1 MPSTAQA
8 LSKSAPYG
16 RLLHAQPRN
25 LNDENF
31 HLRYLHRLQRRHL
44 LRPRAPGRDN
54 DVYTRC
60 VRKEIVEIDARCSA
74 PLKITNKA
82 PALTMKLTL
91 DHSLVRLFLSV
102 QRLSKTVMRSAI
114 RSGASTS
121 RLRRCI
127 GKHQAHDIIK
137 LAYFSIKEYLISKK
151 PKGGGG
157 EQRRLPILAY
167 ERVGTGHSCP
177 RGIPYPSVEHVRQP
191 FIIPQHFLPPSQ
203 ATLSPPIHVPS
214 TPHSH
219 IPSFLPFPPLPSSL
233 RCRRRRKIRPLIRH

>member
-1 MPSTAQA
+1 VRRLGGSFSSWLTDEPYFRYCGNAQIPLRGLKYVPSPAQV
-8 LSKSAPYG
+8 LSKSVPYG

-44 LRPRAPGRDN
+44 LHPRAPGRDN

-127 GKHQAHDIIK
+127 GKH
-137 LAYFSIKEYLISKK
+137 
-151 PKGGGG
+151 
-157 EQRRLPILAY
+157 
-167 ERVGTGHSCP
+167 
-177 RGIPYPSVEHVRQP
+177 
-191 FIIPQHFLPPSQ
+191 
-203 ATLSPPIHVPS
+203 
-214 TPHSH
+214 
-219 IPSFLPFPPLPSSL
+219 
-233 RCRRRRKIRPLIRH
+233 